1 MSIRNYRDTDLAAV
15 VAVFTESVH
24 ELGRQHYDAAQRAAW
39 APREPDYREWAARLD
54 AQHVLVADGGVEL
67 LGFIAYTDDGHI
79 DLLYTAPRAPRRGV
93 ATALYRAAEAALRGC
108 GVRAL
113 HTEASLVA
121 QPFFAAQGFSVVEEQ
136 QVERR
141 GVTFRRFAMR
151 KSMVRDAE
159 CTESLE

>member
-1 MSIRNYRDTDLAAV
+1 MNIRDYRDTDLSAV
-15 VAVFTESVH
+15 VTVFTESVH

-39 APREPDYREWAARLD
+39 APREPDHGEWAARLD
-54 AQHVLVADGGVEL
+54 VQHVLVADGGDEL

-79 DLLYTAPRAPRRGV
+79 DLLYTAPGAPRRGV
-93 ATALYRAAEAALRGC
+93 ATALYRAAEAALLVR
-108 GVRAL
+108 GVREL

-121 QPFFAAQGFSVVEEQ
+121 QPFFAAQGFCVAEEQ

-151 KSMVRDAE
+151 KRIVRDA
-159 CTESLE
+159 